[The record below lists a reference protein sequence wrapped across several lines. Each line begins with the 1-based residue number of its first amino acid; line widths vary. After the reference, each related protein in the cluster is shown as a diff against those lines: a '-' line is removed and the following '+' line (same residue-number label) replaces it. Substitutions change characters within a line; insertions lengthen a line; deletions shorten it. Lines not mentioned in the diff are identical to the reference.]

1 MATRISGH
9 DNRSLRDLMY
19 FRPEREIDT
28 YHRTRQ
34 DNPRASESFRNR
46 TRELVSRVKESS
58 VYRSTLASVRR
69 LKNRGRLDVITQLI
83 DEAAM
88 QQATPIMQRIIMAN
102 PRVRTRYRKRML
114 EGYHGEYQE
123 PNKWEY
129 KHSDYTY
136 RQIMNGIAEIDEPEI
151 TATTYHLQ
159 IDDVDVM
166 SSFDRSE
173 ARMTWAAI
181 NRVLDKGGDDPTSI
195 YNARLR

>member
-19 FRPEREIDT
+19 FRPQREIET
-28 YHRTRQ
+28 YHRSRV
-34 DNPRASESFRNR
+34 DNSRASEAFRSR
-46 TRELVSRVKESS
+46 TRELVTRVQESAI
-58 VYRSTLASVRR
+58 YRSTLASVRR
-69 LKNRGRLDVITQLI
+69 LKHRGRLDVITQLI

-102 PRVRTRYRKRML
+102 PRVRSRYRKRML

-136 RQIMNGIAEIDEPEI
+136 RQIMNGVADLNEPEV
-151 TATTYHLQ
+151 TATTYHL
-159 IDDVDVM
+159 DVAEEDIM
-166 SSFDRSE
+166 SEFDRSE
-173 ARMTWAAI
+173 ARITWAAI